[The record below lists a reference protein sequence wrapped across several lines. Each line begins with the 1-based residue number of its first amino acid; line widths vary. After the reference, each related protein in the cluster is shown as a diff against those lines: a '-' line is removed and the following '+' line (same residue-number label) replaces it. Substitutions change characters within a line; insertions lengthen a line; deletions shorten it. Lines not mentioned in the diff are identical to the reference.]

1 MAATTRT
8 IQARVK
14 IEGEKEYKDALTK
27 LNTAN
32 KTLSSEMKKLKAEYQ
47 GNTDSMEYLTKKG
60 EILDKQLANQKQKVN
75 VLKDALAQAK
85 SEFDVNSEVVQKWQ
99 KSLNDAEAELYNT
112 QHAIEEN
119 SKAMEHQGG
128 TVGKLGD
135 QIDGL
140 ASKLGIKIPDGAKNA
155 LNGMQG
161 FSAGTAAAMTAAVA
175 AVAALAKTV
184 GDLHELTIEAA
195 ADMDEVITESM
206 TTGLSTKT
214 IQQMKYAENLID
226 VSYGTITGALTKITR
241 AMAEAKN
248 GNEAT
253 ARSFAELGVTIYDAS
268 TGQLRDAESV
278 FYDVID
284 ALGEV
289 ENQTDRDAAAMSL
302 MGKSAQDLN
311 PLILQGSQALKAL
324 GEEAEATGYI
334 LDESQVKQLGAV
346 DDAYQRLQLQIEA
359 TKKEL
364 AVEFAPASE
373 AALTLFAEVVKAAGE
388 VLERSGIITNLSAI
402 ITSLLDILDTG
413 GDILAGIP
421 GFTSALDGLRQMLD
435 AVALLVAAIAD
446 AAQLIKSILSLDFSG
461 AANALGFGYGS
472 GNANNIQRTLMQQQG
487 TWGEYQSWYGH
498 NAAGND
504 NWRGGLTYVGE
515 SGPELAMLPQGTRIY
530 NAQDTAKLGGDTFYI
545 TIDAKSVREFND
557 IVKLAKSEQVRR
569 RMK

>member
-1 MAATTRT
+1 
-8 IQARVK
+8 
-14 IEGEKEYKDALTK
+14 
-27 LNTAN
+27 
-32 KTLSSEMKKLKAEYQ
+32 
-47 GNTDSMEYLTKKG
+47 
-60 EILDKQLANQKQKVN
+60 
-75 VLKDALAQAK
+75 
-85 SEFDVNSEVVQKWQ
+85 
-99 KSLNDAEAELYNT
+99 
-112 QHAIEEN
+112 
-119 SKAMEHQGG
+119 
-128 TVGKLGD
+128 
-135 QIDGL
+135 
-140 ASKLGIKIPDGAKNA
+140 
-155 LNGMQG
+155 
-161 FSAGTAAAMTAAVA
+161 
-175 AVAALAKTV
+175 
-184 GDLHELTIEAA
+184 
-195 ADMDEVITESM
+195 
-206 TTGLSTKT
+206 
-214 IQQMKYAENLID
+214 
-226 VSYGTITGALTKITR
+226 
-241 AMAEAKN
+241 
-248 GNEAT
+248 
-253 ARSFAELGVTIYDAS
+253 
-268 TGQLRDAESV
+268 
-278 FYDVID
+278 
-284 ALGEV
+284 
-289 ENQTDRDAAAMSL
+289 MSL

-373 AALTLFAEVVKAAGE
+373 AALTLFSKVVKAAGE

-421 GFTSALDGLRQMLD
+421 GFTSALDSLRMMLD

-530 NAQDTAKLGGDTFYI
+530 NAQDTAKLGGDTYYI

>member
-1 MAATTRT
+1 MAATRT
-8 IQARVK
+8 IKAHV
-14 IEGEKEYKDALTK
+14 ELDGEKQYKQALTE
-27 LNTAN
+27 LNSSNRVLA
-32 KTLSSEMKKLKAEYQ
+32 SEMKKLKAEYK
-47 GNTDSMEYLTKKG
+47 GNTESVEYLTKKG
-60 EILDKQLANQKQKVN
+60 ELLDKQMQTQREKVETLRKAVAAAAEAHGEADAKTQKW
-75 VLKDALAQAK
+75 
-85 SEFDVNSEVVQKWQ
+85 VVQ
-99 KSLNDAEAELYNT
+99 LNNAEAEMYNLE
-112 QHAIEEN
+112 HAIEEN
-119 SKAMEHQGG
+119 NEALNNEGG

-184 GDLHELTIEAA
+184 ADLHELTLKAA

-253 ARSFAELGVTIYDAS
+253 AQSFAELGVTIYDAS

-284 ALGEV
+284 ALGGV

-373 AALTLFAEVVKAAGE
+373 AALTLFADVVKAAGE
-388 VLERSGIITNLSAI
+388 GLERSGIITNLSAI
-402 ITSLLDILDTG
+402 ITSLIDILDTG

-421 GFTSALDGLRQMLD
+421 GFTSALDGLRLMLD

-446 AAQLIKSILSLDFSG
+446 AAQLIKSILFLDFSG

-487 TWGEYQSWYGH
+487 TWGEYQSWYSH

-569 RMK
+569 RMQ

>member
-8 IQARVK
+8 IKARV
-14 IEGEKEYKDALTK
+14 ELDGEKQYKQALTE
-27 LNTAN
+27 LNSSNRVLA
-32 KTLSSEMKKLKAEYQ
+32 SEMKKLKAEYA
-47 GNTDSMEYLTKKG
+47 GNTESVEFLTKKG
-60 EILDKQLANQKQKVN
+60 ELLDKQMQTQREKVETLRKAVAAAAEAHGEADAKTQKW
-75 VLKDALAQAK
+75 
-85 SEFDVNSEVVQKWQ
+85 VVQ
-99 KSLNDAEAELYNT
+99 LNNAEAEMYNLE
-112 QHAIEEN
+112 HAIEEN
-119 SKAMEHQGG
+119 NEALNTEGG

-135 QIDGL
+135 QLDGL
-140 ASKLGIKIPDGAKNA
+140 ASKLGIKIPDGTKNA

-184 GDLHELTIEAA
+184 GDLHELTLKAA
-195 ADMDEVITESM
+195 ADMDTVITESM

-226 VSYGTITGALTKITR
+226 VSYGTITGSLTKITR
-241 AMAEAKN
+241 AMADAKN

-253 ARSFAELGVTIYDAS
+253 AQSFAELGVAIYDAS

-284 ALGEV
+284 ALGGI

-302 MGKSAQDLN
+302 LGKSAQDLN

-373 AALTLFAEVVKAAGE
+373 AALTLFSKVVKEAGE

-402 ITSLLDILDTG
+402 IASLVDILETG

-421 GFTSALDGLRQMLD
+421 GLTSALDGLRQMLN

-446 AAQLIKSILSLDFSG
+446 AAQLIKSVLSLDFSG
-461 AANALGFGYGS
+461 AANALGFGYKS

-498 NAAGND
+498 NATGND

-515 SGPELAMLPQGTRIY
+515 SGPELAMLPRGTQIL

-557 IVKLAKSEQVRR
+557 IVELAKSEQVRR

>member
-8 IQARVK
+8 IKARV
-14 IEGEKEYKDALTK
+14 ELDGEKQYKQALTE
-27 LNTAN
+27 LNSSNRVLA
-32 KTLSSEMKKLKAEYQ
+32 SEMKKLKAEYQ
-47 GNTDSMEYLTKKG
+47 GNTESVEYLTKKG
-60 EILDKQLANQKQKVN
+60 ELLDKQMQTQREKVETLRKA
-75 VLKDALAQAK
+75 VAAAAEAHGEADAK
-85 SEFDVNSEVVQKWQ
+85 TQKWAVQ
-99 KSLNDAEAELYNT
+99 LNNAEAEMYNLE
-112 QHAIEEN
+112 HAIEEN
-119 SKAMEHQGG
+119 NEALANEGG

-135 QIDGL
+135 QLDGL

-184 GDLHELTIEAA
+184 GDLHELTLKAA

-241 AMAEAKN
+241 AMADAKN

-253 ARSFAELGVTIYDAS
+253 AQSFAELGVAIYDAS
-268 TGQLRDAESV
+268 SGQLRDAESV

-284 ALGEV
+284 ALGGI

-302 MGKSAQDLN
+302 LGKSAQDLN

-334 LDESQVKQLGAV
+334 LDEAQVKQLGAV

-373 AALTLFAEVVKAAGE
+373 AALTLFAKVVKEAGE

-402 ITSLLDILDTG
+402 ITSLVDILDTG
-413 GDILAGIP
+413 GDILGSIP
-421 GFTSALDGLRQMLD
+421 GFTSALDLLRGALN
-435 AVALLVAAIAD
+435 AVAIVVAAIAD
-446 AAQLIKSILSLDFSG
+446 GFKLVKSLLNLDFSG
-461 AANALGFGYGS
+461 AADAIGFGYSS
-472 GNANNIQRTLMQQQG
+472 GRANNVQRTLMQQEG

-498 NAAGND
+498 NAAGTD

-515 SGPELAMLPQGTRIY
+515 SGPELAMLPRGTQIL

-557 IVKLAKSEQVRR
+557 IVELAKSEQVRR

>member
-1 MAATTRT
+1 MAATRT
-8 IQARVK
+8 IKARV
-14 IEGEKEYKDALTK
+14 ELDGEKQYKQALTE
-27 LNTAN
+27 LNSSNRVLA
-32 KTLSSEMKKLKAEYQ
+32 SEMKKLKAEYQ
-47 GNTDSMEYLTKKG
+47 GNTESVEYLAKKG
-60 EILDKQLANQKQKVN
+60 ELLDKQMQAQREKVETLRKAVAAAAEAHGEADAKTQKW
-75 VLKDALAQAK
+75 
-85 SEFDVNSEVVQKWQ
+85 VVQ
-99 KSLNDAEAELYNT
+99 LNNAEAEMYNLE
-112 QHAIEEN
+112 HAIEEN
-119 SKAMEHQGG
+119 NEALNNEGV
-128 TVGKLGD
+128 TVGKLGE

-184 GDLHELTIEAA
+184 ADLHELTLKAA

-253 ARSFAELGVTIYDAS
+253 ARSFAELGVSIYDAS

-284 ALGEV
+284 ALSGV

-373 AALTLFAEVVKAAGE
+373 AALTLFADVVKAAGE

-421 GFTSALDGLRQMLD
+421 GFTSALDGLRMMLD

-545 TIDAKSVREFND
+545 TIDAKNVREFND

>member
-1 MAATTRT
+1 MATRD
-8 IQARVK
+8 IKARVAF
-14 IEGEKEYKDALTK
+14 EGEAEYKRALNE
-27 LNTAN
+27 LNSGN
-32 KTLSSEMKKLKAEYQ
+32 RVLSSEMKKLKAEYQ
-47 GNTDSMEYLTKKG
+47 GNTESVEFLTKKG
-60 EILDKQLANQKQKVN
+60 ELLDRQLLQQKDKIETLREAVKAAAAANGEA
-75 VLKDALAQAK
+75 DK
-85 SEFDVNSEVVQKWQ
+85 STQEWMVK
-99 KSLNDAEAELYNT
+99 LNNAEAEMYDLE
-112 QHAIEEN
+112 HAIEEN
-119 SKAMEHQGG
+119 NEALNTEGG

-135 QIDGL
+135 QLDGL
-140 ASKLGIKIPDGAKNA
+140 ASKFGIKIPEGAKNA

-184 GDLHELTIEAA
+184 GDLHELTLKAA
-195 ADMDEVITESM
+195 ADMDTVITESM

-214 IQQMKYAENLID
+214 IQSMKYAENLID
-226 VSYGTITGALTKITR
+226 VSYGTITGSLTKITR
-241 AMAEAKN
+241 AMADAKN

-253 ARSFAELGVTIYDAS
+253 AQSFAELGVAIYDAS

-284 ALGEV
+284 ALGGI

-302 MGKSAQDLN
+302 LGKSAQDLN

-373 AALTLFAEVVKAAGE
+373 AALTLFSKVVKEAGE

-402 ITSLLDILDTG
+402 ITSLVDILDTG

-421 GFTSALDGLRQMLD
+421 GLSSALDGLRQMLN

-446 AAQLIKSILSLDFSG
+446 AAQLIKSVLSLDFSG
-461 AANALGFGYGS
+461 AANALGFGYKS

-498 NAAGND
+498 NAGGTD

-515 SGPELAMLPQGTRIY
+515 SGPELAMLPRGTQIL

-557 IVKLAKSEQVRR
+557 IVELAKSEQVRR

>member
-1 MAATTRT
+1 MAATRT
-8 IQARVK
+8 IKARV
-14 IEGEKEYKDALTK
+14 ELDGEKQYKQALTE
-27 LNTAN
+27 LNSSNRVLA
-32 KTLSSEMKKLKAEYQ
+32 SEMKKLKAEYQ
-47 GNTDSMEYLTKKG
+47 GNTESVEYLAKKG
-60 EILDKQLANQKQKVN
+60 ELLDKQMQAQREKVETLRKAVAAAAEAHGEADAKTQKW
-75 VLKDALAQAK
+75 
-85 SEFDVNSEVVQKWQ
+85 VVQ
-99 KSLNDAEAELYNT
+99 LNNAEAEMYNLE
-112 QHAIEEN
+112 HAIEEN
-119 SKAMEHQGG
+119 NEALNNEGG

-184 GDLHELTIEAA
+184 ADLHELTIEAA

-253 ARSFAELGVTIYDAS
+253 ARSFAELGVSIYDAS

-284 ALGEV
+284 ALGGV

-373 AALTLFAEVVKAAGE
+373 AALTLFADVVKAAGE
-388 VLERSGIITNLSAI
+388 GLERSGIITNLSAI
-402 ITSLLDILDTG
+402 ITSLIDILDTG

-421 GFTSALDGLRQMLD
+421 GFTSALDGLRLMLD

-446 AAQLIKSILSLDFSG
+446 AAQLIKSILFLDFSG

-487 TWGEYQSWYGH
+487 TWGEYQSWYSH

>member
-1 MAATTRT
+1 MAVTTRT
-8 IQARVK
+8 IKARV
-14 IEGEKEYKDALTK
+14 ELDGEKQYKQALTE
-27 LNTAN
+27 LNSSNRVLA
-32 KTLSSEMKKLKAEYQ
+32 SEMKKLKAEYQ
-47 GNTDSMEYLTKKG
+47 GNTESVEFLTKKG
-60 EILDKQLANQKQKVN
+60 ELLDKQMQTQREKVETLRKAVAAAAEAHGEADAKTQKW
-75 VLKDALAQAK
+75 
-85 SEFDVNSEVVQKWQ
+85 VVQ
-99 KSLNDAEAELYNT
+99 LNNAEAEMYNLE
-112 QHAIEEN
+112 HAIEEN
-119 SKAMEHQGG
+119 NEALNNEGG

-135 QIDGL
+135 QLDGL

-175 AVAALAKTV
+175 AVAALTKTV
-184 GDLHELTIEAA
+184 GDLHELTLKAA

-226 VSYGTITGALTKITR
+226 VSYGTITGSLTKITR
-241 AMAEAKN
+241 AMADAKN

-253 ARSFAELGVTIYDAS
+253 AQSFAELGVAIYDAS

-284 ALGEV
+284 ALGGI

-302 MGKSAQDLN
+302 LGKSAQDLN

-373 AALTLFAEVVKAAGE
+373 AALTLFSKVVKEAGE

-402 ITSLLDILDTG
+402 IASLVDILDTG

-421 GFTSALDGLRQMLD
+421 GLTSALDGLRQMLN

-446 AAQLIKSILSLDFSG
+446 AAQLIKSVLSLDFSG
-461 AANALGFGYGS
+461 AANALGFGYKS

-498 NAAGND
+498 NATGND

-515 SGPELAMLPQGTRIY
+515 SGPELAMLPRGTQIL
-530 NAQDTAKLGGDTFYI
+530 NAQETAKLGGDTFYI

-557 IVKLAKSEQVRR
+557 IIELAKSEQVRR